1 MSDARLCC
9 GQTNVSRSLC
19 TGIVAYNPLLAL
31 LLDIARCEFSGTSAR
46 VKLYLVLS
54 IAAYGSAIGVLSQIP
69 SGGGTGSAS
78 GSASAAR

>member
-1 MSDARLCC
+1 MSDARLRC
-9 GQTNVSRSLC
+9 GQANFSRSLC
-19 TGIVAYNPLLAL
+19 TGIVACNPLLAL

-69 SGGGTGSAS
+69 SGGGGGSAS
-78 GSASAAR
+78 TSASAAR

>member
-1 MSDARLCC
+1 MSHGA
-9 GQTNVSRSLC
+9 GAP
-19 TGIVAYNPLLAL
+19 GIVACNPLLAL

-69 SGGGTGSAS
+69 SGGGGTGS

>member
-1 MSDARLCC
+1 MSHGAFAP
-9 GQTNVSRSLC
+9 
-19 TGIVAYNPLLAL
+19 GIVACNPLLAL

-69 SGGGTGSAS
+69 SGGGTGSGSAS

>member
-1 MSDARLCC
+1 MSDARLRC
-9 GQTNVSRSLC
+9 GQTNFSRSLC
-19 TGIVAYNPLLAL
+19 TGIVACNPLLAL

-69 SGGGTGSAS
+69 SGGGGGSAS
-78 GSASAAR
+78 TSASAAR